1 MRVKSQTM
9 GFHPLMWPDKAMVIP
24 AKAGIQMWDSAENCQ
39 NHLEVVLVPRGHSLA
54 FHQAE
59 TVVEA
64 YSLTFSYGTL
74 QVLNGL
80 SFSVREGEV
89 FGVLGA
95 NGSGKTT
102 LMRMMVGLLRNDGG
116 TLTIYGESPSPR
128 QAAQVGYMPQ
138 LSALY
143 QELSI
148 RENVDFFARMYG
160 MSDRRSRGRSVEE
173 AIDLVGLAPR
183 SADQILNLSG
193 GMRQRVSLAIA
204 LVHRPAL
211 LILDEPTVGLDPDV
225 RAVFWQRFRR
235 MADSGT
241 TIMISSHTMDDA
253 AHCDRLAFLRD
264 GRVIALDTPS
274 ALRAAT
280 GRPDASLEDAF
291 IHFLHRSND

>member
-1 MRVKSQTM
+1 MQVTS
-9 GFHPLMWPDKAMVIP
+9 
-24 AKAGIQMWDSAENCQ
+24 
-39 NHLEVVLVPRGHSLA
+39 
-54 FHQAE
+54 
-59 TVVEA
+59 VVEA
-64 YSLTFSYGTL
+64 NSVTFSYGAL

-80 SFSVREGEV
+80 SLSVREGEI

-102 LMRMMVGLLRNDGG
+102 LMRIVVGLLRNDGG
-116 TLTIYGESPSPR
+116 AVTVYGESPSPR
-128 QAAQVGYMPQ
+128 HAAQVGYMPQ

-143 QELSI
+143 QELSV

-160 MSDRRSRGRSVEE
+160 MSDRRSRARSVED
-173 AIDLVGLAPR
+173 AIDLVDLGSR
-183 SADQILNLSG
+183 GADPILNLSG

-204 LVHRPAL
+204 MVHRPAL
-211 LILDEPTVGLDPDV
+211 LLLDEPTVGLDPDV
-225 RAVFWQRFRR
+225 RAVFWERFRR

-264 GRVIALDTPS
+264 GRVIALDTPM

-280 GRPDASLEDAF
+280 GRSDASLEDAF
-291 IHFLHRSND
+291 LYFLGRSED

>member
-1 MRVKSQTM
+1 MS
-9 GFHPLMWPDKAMVIP
+9 
-24 AKAGIQMWDSAENCQ
+24 
-39 NHLEVVLVPRGHSLA
+39 
-54 FHQAE
+54 
-59 TVVEA
+59 VVEA
-64 YSLTFSYGTL
+64 HSLTFSYGTL

-80 SFSVREGEV
+80 SFSVREGEI

-160 MSDRRSRGRSVEE
+160 MSDRRSRARSVEE

-183 SADQILNLSG
+183 SADPILNLSG

-211 LILDEPTVGLDPDV
+211 LLLDEPTVGLDPDL
-225 RAVFWQRFRR
+225 RAVFWERFRR
-235 MADSGT
+235 MTESGT
-241 TIMISSHTMDDA
+241 TIRISSHTMDDA

-291 IHFLHRSND
+291 LHFLRSSDD

>member
-1 MRVKSQTM
+1 MDIDPS
-9 GFHPLMWPDKAMVIP
+9 LM
-24 AKAGIQMWDSAENCQ
+24 
-39 NHLEVVLVPRGHSLA
+39 
-54 FHQAE
+54 QASP
-59 TVVEA
+59 VVEA
-64 YSLTFSYGTL
+64 SGLTFSYGTL
-74 QVLNGL
+74 EVLNGL
-80 SFSVREGEV
+80 SFSVREGEI

-102 LMRMMVGLLRNDGG
+102 LMRLMVGLLRNDGG
-116 TLTIYGESPSPR
+116 TLTVHGESPSPR
-128 QAAQVGYMPQ
+128 QASQVGYMPQ

-173 AIDLVGLAPR
+173 AIDLVDLTPR
-183 SADQILNLSG
+183 SSDTILNLSG

-204 LVHRPAL
+204 LVHHPAL
-211 LILDEPTVGLDPDV
+211 LLLDEPTVGLDPDV
-225 RAVFWQRFRR
+225 RAIFWERFRR
-235 MADSGT
+235 MAQSGT

-264 GRVIALDTPS
+264 GKVIALDTPS

-280 GRPDASLEDAF
+280 GGPDASLEDAF
-291 IHFLHRSND
+291 IHFLSRSTD

>member
-1 MRVKSQTM
+1 MS
-9 GFHPLMWPDKAMVIP
+9 
-24 AKAGIQMWDSAENCQ
+24 
-39 NHLEVVLVPRGHSLA
+39 
-54 FHQAE
+54 
-59 TVVEA
+59 VVEA
-64 YSLTFSYGTL
+64 HSLTFSYGTL

-80 SFSVREGEV
+80 SFSVREGEI

-116 TLTIYGESPSPR
+116 TLTIYGESPSLR

-160 MSDRRSRGRSVEE
+160 MSDRRSRARSVEE

-183 SADQILNLSG
+183 SADPILNLSG

-211 LILDEPTVGLDPDV
+211 LLLDEPTVGLDPDL
-225 RAVFWQRFRR
+225 RAVFWERFRR
-235 MADSGT
+235 MAESGT

-291 IHFLHRSND
+291 IHFLRSSDD

>member
-1 MRVKSQTM
+1 MS
-9 GFHPLMWPDKAMVIP
+9 
-24 AKAGIQMWDSAENCQ
+24 
-39 NHLEVVLVPRGHSLA
+39 
-54 FHQAE
+54 
-59 TVVEA
+59 VVEA
-64 YSLTFSYGTL
+64 HSLTFSYGTL

-80 SFSVREGEV
+80 SFSVREGEI

-160 MSDRRSRGRSVEE
+160 MSDRRSRARSVEE

-183 SADQILNLSG
+183 SADPILNLSG

-211 LILDEPTVGLDPDV
+211 LLLDEPTVGLDPDL
-225 RAVFWQRFRR
+225 RAVFWERFRR
-235 MADSGT
+235 MTESGT

-291 IHFLHRSND
+291 LHFLRSSDD

>member
-1 MRVKSQTM
+1 M
-9 GFHPLMWPDKAMVIP
+9 
-24 AKAGIQMWDSAENCQ
+24 
-39 NHLEVVLVPRGHSLA
+39 
-54 FHQAE
+54 QA
-59 TVVEA
+59 TSVVEA
-64 YSLTFSYGTL
+64 NSVTFSYSTL

-80 SFSVREGEV
+80 SFSVREGEI

-102 LMRMMVGLLRNDGG
+102 LMRIMVGLLRNDGG
-116 TLTIYGESPSPR
+116 TITVFGESPSPR
-128 QAAQVGYMPQ
+128 HAAQIGYMPQ

-143 QELSI
+143 QELSV

-160 MSDRRSRGRSVEE
+160 MSDRRFRSRFVEE
-173 AIDLVGLAPR
+173 AIDQVGLLERITDPV
-183 SADQILNLSG
+183 LNLSG

-211 LILDEPTVGLDPDV
+211 LLLDEPTVGLDPDL
-225 RAVFWQRFRR
+225 RAVFWVRFRR
-235 MADSGT
+235 MAESGT

-264 GRVIALDTPS
+264 GKVIALDTPM

-280 GRPDASLEDAF
+280 GRSDASLEDAF
-291 IHFLHRSND
+291 LYFLGRSAD